1 MRRASL
7 FWSLAL
13 WAASFG
19 SALAQDY
26 VPGGLESVELERIV
40 DDRVV
45 CDNQGRPALA
55 NWEPY
60 ASVLGKSVFLVES
73 NTYSESQQEPDT
85 QRYVVLFQPVDGS
98 EPVLGEGFFA
108 DDGTPYRGKINNYR
122 QNGNPGRVAGDKR
135 PGAVNFIVG
144 GETSVDEFPE
154 FRSDDRWDTGV
165 IRNGRYATVQL
176 YELDLKTL
184 TQKPLC
190 KAFDAANGRLTEGD
204 PQTQEITRFG
214 GEVAALDNGNFV
226 IVVEDRGK
234 LHDPNAA
241 RAAVAV
247 IVAPDGSIVKES
259 FVVAPTEI
267 WSNLAAYKGGFCVRV
282 GGVLKFYDNDGTLR
296 GEADQADPN
305 LVDPLGNPVTFDRG
319 RGDGTR
325 IASHINSPYVF
336 LAGKSG
342 ADVRIAVWDSRDF
355 SYVAQANVNE
365 LTEGNGG
372 TDDDDFRVTFDRVNL
387 AVDALNRVVVAYEA
401 TLPNLKAQTVVRV
414 LALNEETLEFE
425 YLTPSF
431 FPFINFDDGA
441 VVPPGLTGI
450 RTFRPTVAMTTREIL
465 IAAKGEI
472 NSENDPT
479 LGADTPS
486 EINFYTVFAHPDP
499 KDDPTTPVGG
509 VRTKFRRGDVNDD
522 AKHDISDAI
531 FLLSHLFLGGE
542 RWNCDEGADI
552 NGDEKQ
558 DISDA
563 VYLLGHLFLGGAEPP
578 APYPDC
584 GEDPGGGECPESS
597 CNR

>member
-7 FWSLAL
+7 RLSLFVCAGCL
-13 WAASFG
+13 G
-19 SALAQDY
+19 SALGQDY
-26 VPGGLESVELERIV
+26 VPGGLEAVELERIV
-40 DDRVV
+40 ADRVV
-45 CDNQGRPALA
+45 CDTQGQPALG

-73 NTYSESQQEPDT
+73 NTFSESEEVPPT

-98 EPVLGEGFFA
+98 EPVLGEAFFA
-108 DDGTPYRGKINNYR
+108 DDGTPYRGKINSYR

-144 GETSVDEFPE
+144 GETSADEFPE

-165 IRNGRYATVQL
+165 IRNGRYATVQT

-184 TQKPLC
+184 AQKPLC
-190 KAFDAANGRLTEGD
+190 KAFDAANGRLTEGN
-204 PQTQEITRFG
+204 PGTQEITRFG
-214 GEVAALDNGNFV
+214 GDLAALDNGNFV
-226 IVVEDRGK
+226 VLVEDRSK
-234 LHDPNAA
+234 LHDPSASK
-241 RAAVAV
+241 AAVAV
-247 IVAPDGSIVKES
+247 IVAPDGSIVKDS

-267 WSNLAAYKGGFCVRV
+267 WSNLAAYKGGFCVRA
-282 GGVLKFYDNDGTLR
+282 GGVLKFFDNDGNLL

-305 LVDPLGNPVTFDRG
+305 LVDPLGNPIAFDRG

-372 TDDDDFRVTFDRVNL
+372 TDNDDFRVPFDRVNL

-401 TLPNLKAQTVVRV
+401 TLPDLQAQTVVRV
-414 LALNEETLEFE
+414 LAFDEETLEFS

-431 FPFINFDDGA
+431 FPFVNFDDGA
-441 VVPPGLTGI
+441 VVPPTATKI

-479 LGADTPS
+479 LGADTPT
-486 EINFYTVFAHPDP
+486 ETNFYTVFAHPDP
-499 KDDPTTPVGG
+499 KDDPTPPIGV

-522 AKHDISDAI
+522 GKHDISDGI
-531 FLLSHLFLGGE
+531 FHLSHLFLGGE

-552 NGDEKQ
+552 NGDGKQ
-558 DISDA
+558 DISDP
-563 VYLLGHLFLGGAEPP
+563 VYLLTHLFLGGPEPP

-584 GEDPGGGECPESS
+584 GEDPGGAECPESS
-597 CNR
+597 CNQ